1 MKGQNGTDF
10 LHETNKIY
18 LQINKSNQKR
28 KRKEQR
34 QPDNLEG
41 IGFLWTFVSKPM
53 INLSW

>member
-41 IGFLWTFVSKPM
+41 IGFL
-53 INLSW
+53 